1 MWITSVYSQGD
12 LLNDEYLQVNR
23 HYERDIET
31 GEVFETY
38 EDKFND
44 YEALQERI
52 EFITSCIERLQKE
65 KETLL
70 TESELNPETKLGM
83 LPKASICFRKN
94 FSTSSA
100 A

>member
-23 HYERDIET
+23 HYERDTET

-38 EDKFND
+38 EDKYND
-44 YEALQERI
+44 YDALQERI

-65 KETLL
+65 KEFL
-70 TESELNPETKLGM
+70 TQYGEKLVRLGSYDN
-83 LPKASICFRKN
+83 LE
-94 FSTSSA
+94 
-100 A
+100 